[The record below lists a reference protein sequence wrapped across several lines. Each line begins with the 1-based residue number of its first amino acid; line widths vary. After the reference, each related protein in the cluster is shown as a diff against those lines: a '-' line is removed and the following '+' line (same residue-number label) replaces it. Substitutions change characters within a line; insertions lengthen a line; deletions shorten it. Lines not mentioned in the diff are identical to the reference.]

1 MTSISVPLNNLV
13 NRKVYETSK
22 VMDIIEFSILSA
34 VAVLIPLLLRHPQLL
49 VGSAVNFVLI
59 MAGINVKGWKKIIPL
74 VVLPGVS
81 ALAGGYL
88 FGPFTVFLMYLVPFI
103 WIGNSILVLIFKW
116 LYAVKRANYF
126 VVLPIAAILKA
137 GFLFGM
143 AFLLVESSV
152 VPSVFL
158 KAMGMTQFLTAL
170 IGGLAVFP
178 VNLLYR
184 RYFPKKQ
191 HEE

>member
-1 MTSISVPLNNLV
+1 
-13 NRKVYETSK
+13 VYETSK
-22 VMDIIEFSILSA
+22 VVDIIEFSILSA

-49 VGSAVNFVLI
+49 VGSVVNFVLI
-59 MAGINVKGWKKIIPL
+59 IAGINVKGWKKIIPL
-74 VVLPGVS
+74 VVLPSVS

-88 FGPFTVFLMYLVPFI
+88 FGPFTVFLMYFVPFI

-126 VVLPIAAILKA
+126 VVLLIAAILKA

-170 IGGLAVFP
+170 IGGSAVFP
-178 VNLLYR
+178 VNSLYR

-191 HEE
+191 YEN

>member
-22 VMDIIEFSILSA
+22 VVDIIEFSILSA

-49 VGSAVNFVLI
+49 VGSVVNFVLI
-59 MAGINVKGWKKIIPL
+59 IAGINVKGWKKIIPL
-74 VVLPGVS
+74 VVLPSVS

-88 FGPFTVFLMYLVPFI
+88 FGPFTVFLMYFVPFI

-126 VVLPIAAILKA
+126 VVLLIAAILKA

-170 IGGLAVFP
+170 IGGSAVFP
-178 VNLLYR
+178 VNFLYR

-191 HEE
+191 YEN